1 MTHLFRRHLNI
12 LSASVK
18 GSLPVKRLTQLAFAG
33 ISCVLLLTACSE
45 YNKALKSTDAN
56 YKMQVAEKYMAKE
69 SWDRAIPLLEELIVL
84 KRGTAESEKVNYL
97 HAKCNWGMKDYT
109 IAAYYLSNFVRTF
122 PKSVYAEECAF
133 LSAYARSLNSPNYE
147 LDQTDTRDAM
157 DQLQLFLVRY
167 PTSNLK
173 DSCNTIIDKMR
184 TKLEV
189 KSFHASEQY
198 YNMKNYQAATVAF
211 NNFNREWPN
220 SKFREDAMFH
230 ALRSQYLL
238 AVGSVEDKKVERLN
252 DAITAFH
259 NFADAFPQS
268 VLLEDALELN
278 QEIEAALAI
287 ETRKNTP

>member
-1 MTHLFRRHLNI
+1 MTHLLRSFIH
-12 LSASVK
+12 SSPHSVK
-18 GSLPVKRLTQLAFAG
+18 GFLPMERFGRLALAG
-33 ISCVLLLTACSE
+33 LTCVVLLASCSE
-45 YNKALKSTDAN
+45 YNKALKSTDAD
-56 YKMQVAEKYMAKE
+56 YKLQVAEKYMAKE

-109 IAAYYLSNFVRTF
+109 IASYYLSNFVRTF

-147 LDQTDTRDAM
+147 LDQTDTREAM
-157 DQLQLFLVRY
+157 DQLQLFLMRY
-167 PTSNLK
+167 PVSSLK

-189 KSFHASEQY
+189 KSFHASRQY
-198 YNMKNYQAATVAF
+198 YKMKNYQAATVAF

-220 SKFREDAMFH
+220 SKFREDAMFY

-238 AVGSVEDKKVERLN
+238 AQGSVEGKKVERLN

-268 VLLEDALELN
+268 VLLDDALKLN
-278 QEIEAALAI
+278 KEIEASLAI
-287 ETRKNTP
+287 ETRKSTP